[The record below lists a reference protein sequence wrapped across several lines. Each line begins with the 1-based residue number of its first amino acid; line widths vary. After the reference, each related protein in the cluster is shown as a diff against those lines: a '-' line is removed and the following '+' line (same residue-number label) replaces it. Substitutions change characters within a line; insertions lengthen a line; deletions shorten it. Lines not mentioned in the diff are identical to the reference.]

1 MRGLYIS
8 ASGVKLNANLNGSY
22 NILRKHIDDF
32 ETTIS
37 KVCNPRTVKNVL
49 TGCHTSLEE

>member
-1 MRGLYIS
+1 MPPKKDY
-8 ASGVKLNANLNGSY
+8 NADLNGSY
-22 NILRKHIDDF
+22 NILRKHISDF

-37 KVCNPRTVKNVL
+37 KTCNPKIVKNVL